1 MTRTPLESQ
10 DQILYPPLPTL
21 SAIPTL
27 SCAKLHTVQNT
38 QTLQQFLSP
47 LYTPVLYA
55 LRSASKLQAQ
65 AQGVIEL
72 KILIFHLAPLTFLS
86 VKSSHS
92 HLRQLV
98 FLILGNPL
106 TTRT

>member
-21 SAIPTL
+21 STIPRL

-47 LYTPVLYA
+47 LYISLEINDSMMLHTLHCKKSRNTSPSQLGSN
-55 LRSASKLQAQ
+55 RKLH
-65 AQGVIEL
+65 
-72 KILIFHLAPLTFLS
+72 KPILCQMALAPHTENAHP
-86 VKSSHS
+86 VETIQC
-92 HLRQLV
+92 R
-98 FLILGNPL
+98 
-106 TTRT
+106 